1 MTDADMETRDTGADG
16 AAGYSQSNWN
26 LPNVL
31 TASRIAI
38 VPVFGWVLLYDGGD
52 SIAWRWIAFAL
63 FSAAMV
69 TDKLDGDIA
78 RKRGQVTD
86 FGKIADPVADKA
98 LTGMAFIG
106 LALIDELFWWV
117 AVVVLVRELAVTVT
131 RMAVRR
137 RVVIAA
143 DQLGKIKTVL
153 QSMAIAGLLVPTR
166 LASGAWE
173 TPGLIAWWIAVA
185 LMAAAVVMTMVSGA
199 QFFRQ
204 VAAGRRVDGDGVSP
218 DEAA

>member
-1 MTDADMETRDTGADG
+1 MTDTRTDTSASGPADRAT
-16 AAGYSQSNWN
+16 SPSNWN

-31 TASRIAI
+31 TASRIVV
-38 VPVFGWVLLYDGGD
+38 VPVFGWVLLQDGGD
-52 SIAWRWIAFAL
+52 SVGWRWLAVLL
-63 FSAAMV
+63 FSLAMY

-78 RKRGQVTD
+78 RSRGQVTD

-106 LALIDELFWWV
+106 LAVIDELFAWV
-117 AVVVLVRELAVTVT
+117 AVVVIVRELAVTVT

-143 DQLGKIKTVL
+143 DKLGKIKTVL
-153 QSMAIAGLLVPTR
+153 QSMALAGLLMPLR
-166 LASGAWE
+166 LADGAWE
-173 TPGLIAWWIAVA
+173 VPGLIAWWVAVA
-185 LMAAAVVMTMVSGA
+185 LMAAAVVMTIVSGA

-204 VAAGRRVDGDGVSP
+204 VVRGRRVDGDGVPAQS
-218 DEAA
+218 

>member
-1 MTDADMETRDTGADG
+1 MTGTSTEPAGAETS
-16 AAGYSQSNWN
+16 YSQSNWN

-38 VPVFGWVLLYDGGD
+38 VPVFGWVLLHDGGD
-52 SIAWRWIAFAL
+52 SVTWRWIAVLL
-63 FSAAMV
+63 FSIAMF

-78 RKRGQVTD
+78 RSRGQVTD

-106 LALIDELFWWV
+106 LSLIDELFWWV
-117 AVVVLVRELAVTVT
+117 TVIVLARELAVTVT
-131 RMAVRR
+131 RMSVRR

-153 QSMAIAGLLVPTR
+153 QSVALAGLLMPLR
-166 LASGAWE
+166 LADGAWE
-173 TPGLIAWWIAVA
+173 IPGLVVWWIAVA
-185 LMAAAVVMTMVSGA
+185 FMAAAVVMTMISGA

-204 VAAGRRVDGDGVSP
+204 VVRGRRVEGDGTSP
-218 DEAA
+218 GDQAAH